1 MIRLL
6 PSRARLAGLGL
17 AFAAVTIAG
26 LAVTVL
32 VDLDRDARV
41 HREVILAQG
50 DKDHLHALRAH
61 LLELRAAARLGVR
74 TGEPAAF
81 ALIERRAIDTEAEL
95 SQLEKRAAE
104 GAELPGIAALAS
116 TSRMLVM
123 HARSV
128 AGMRL
133 ARGAEMAT
141 LLAQRAESLSNEAAA
156 ALDAVLASV
165 TQRINERTERQ
176 LEVGD
181 RLRRYIAGL
190 LVVAAA
196 VLGALYAGYRRV
208 QRREREAQRRIE
220 FLAHFDTVTGLPN
233 RALLAD
239 RLAQELARAR
249 RASQPFAVLLFDL
262 DGFKE
267 VNDTWGHAAGD
278 KVLAM
283 VGERARKG
291 VRASDTVGRLGG
303 DEFLAILPDTGE
315 AGAVGVADKLRE
327 ALREP
332 YPLEGAG
339 AAARLSASVGVSLHP
354 AHGDDP
360 ESLQR
365 AADAA
370 LYSAKREGKDKTR
383 VAPAPRESAATRRTA
398 A

>member
-1 MIRLL
+1 MIRIL

-17 AFAAVTIAG
+17 AFAAVTIAA
-26 LAVTVL
+26 LSITVL
-32 VDLDRDARV
+32 LDLDRDARV

-61 LLELRAAARLGVR
+61 LLELRAAARLGAR

-81 ALIERRAIDTEAEL
+81 ALIERRAADTETEL
-95 SQLEKRAAE
+95 AQLEKRAGE
-104 GAELPGIAALAS
+104 GADLPGIAALAS

-128 AGMRL
+128 SGMRV
-133 ARGAEMAT
+133 AHGAEMAT
-141 LLAQRAESLSNEAAA
+141 LLAQRAELLSNEAAA

-176 LEVGD
+176 LEVGE

-208 QRREREAQRRIE
+208 QGREREAQRRIE
-220 FLAHFDTVTGLPN
+220 YLAHFDTVTGLPN

-239 RLAQELARAR
+239 RLAQELARAH

-278 KVLAM
+278 KVLAL
-283 VGERARKG
+283 VAERARKA

-303 DEFLAILPDTGE
+303 DEFLAVLPETGE
-315 AGAVGVADKLRE
+315 AGAIGVADKLRE
-327 ALREP
+327 ALRDP
-332 YPLEGAG
+332 YPLEGAL
-339 AAARLSASVGVSLHP
+339 AHLTASVGVSLHP
-354 AHGDDP
+354 THGDDP

-370 LYSAKREGKDKTR
+370 LYSAKRDGKDRTR
-383 VAPAPRESAATRRTA
+383 VAPVPREPAASRRSAA
-398 A
+398 